1 MFIKYSKKLNPKK
14 TKPFFKKNLNI
25 NNKKLRELSEKI
37 HSLKF
42 VDINAC
48 LICASKKLG
57 QLFVSRNYI
66 WMQCK
71 KMSTHAKKGHAS
83 LFRITKFLQNRNS

>member
-14 TKPFFKKNLNI
+14 TKPFLKKDPNI

-71 KMSTHAKKGHAS
+71 KCQHMQKKGMP

>member
-14 TKPFFKKNLNI
+14 PNLFKKDLNI
-25 NNKKLRELSEKI
+25 NKKLRELSEKI

-48 LICASKKLG
+48 LICASKLG

-71 KMSTHAKKGHAS
+71 KCQHMQKRACLS
-83 LFRITKFLQNRNS
+83 IQNY